1 MIQFALLIISMVL
14 HSQCS
19 NIAQVLNTFPLQQ
32 VQKLNLYSE
41 NTSDLDMEFL
51 VDLKIP
57 FRIHQN
63 TFDFS
68 GIEKQHLVWVNDVI
82 PSDMVSFVSNTSN
95 AVLTHNYWFVSV
107 DDTYIADGRNSIS
120 IEQYFSSNTKRFSLN
135 ILLFFVLKEG
145 SQIIVKQ
152 VLGTATNKVQ
162 IQVMNNCCKAIVS
175 SYLFSSLY
183 RKCTEARSR
192 S

>member
-14 HSQCS
+14 QRIQCS

-107 DDTYIADGRNSIS
+107 DDTYIADGIS

-183 RKCTEARSR
+183 RKCTEAGSR